1 MPYIFIRFSGIGNGS
16 PEYAAYTKQAGYF
29 TSASDCGCLT
39 FWGAVIHLVCICSGR
54 GVRDSYGYDSLEKG
68 IAKGINKPSGGGKF
82 TSIKVIRILRDSF
95 YFGRLEDGSISPQL
109 ESLRLRSDDTYDQ
122 ILYILEQSRIS
133 EAETKLM
140 ELRKEAQ
147 KKMIACHLF
156 KRIEVGRDYKISVEL
171 NMSYQQLCS
180 EWGGGSILATEA
192 I

>member
-1 MPYIFIRFSGIGNGS
+1 
-16 PEYAAYTKQAGYF
+16 
-29 TSASDCGCLT
+29 
-39 FWGAVIHLVCICSGR
+39 
-54 GVRDSYGYDSLEKG
+54 
-68 IAKGINKPSGGGKF
+68 
-82 TSIKVIRILRDSF
+82 VIRILRDSF